1 MVEVGRHINIEL
13 LTLSEITSVTGEAGD
28 FQVGITQH
36 PRYVDMDKCIA
47 CGLCAEKCPKK
58 VDDEYNEGLVKR
70 KAAYVKYAQ
79 AVPLKYAIDAENCI
93 YLTKGKCRACEKL
106 CPSQAISFDQQKKE
120 LNLNV
125 GAIVLAPGTNVYDP
139 QNLDYYGYSKHSN
152 IVTSLEFERMLAASG
167 PTMGH
172 LVRPSDH
179 EEPKKIAW
187 LQCVGSRDT
196 HPGAKGYCSSV
207 CCTYAIK
214 EAVVAS
220 EHAKG
225 GLDTAIF
232 YIDIRTHGKDFE
244 RYMNRAADSGVRF
257 IKSRIST
264 ITPVDKN
271 TLSLGYVDAAG
282 KRIDEEFD
290 VVVLSVGLCMPAQA
304 AEFGKKL
311 GIEFND
317 QGYPAMSSFDPVKT
331 SVPGIYVCG
340 AYESPKDIP
349 QSVVDASACAGSAA
363 SLLAESRKSLVKT
376 REIPSE
382 QDVSGQEPRIGV
394 FICRCGVNI
403 ASVVDVP
410 GVVEYARS
418 LPHVTHVED
427 NLFSCS
433 QDTQDKMTKI
443 IRENNLNR
451 IVVAACT
458 PRTHEPLFQETVT
471 NAGLNKFLFEMANI
485 RNQCSWVHANEPE
498 AATAKAKD
506 LVRMAVS
513 RAALLEPLPR
523 MELGVNR
530 AALVV
535 GGGIAGM
542 NVAKNLA
549 DQGFE
554 AHLVETDDALGGKG
568 RSIASTWKNE
578 DVQGYLSNLISDVR
592 SNDKI
597 HVHLNSHIDRV
608 DGFVGNFETT
618 ISDGNRQEVVSH
630 GAAIIAT
637 GADEWKPDLYRYGE
651 DPRVLTGLDLDRK
664 FMEVGGELHKA
675 RNAVFIQCVGSR
687 IPERPYCS
695 KVCCTHS
702 VRNALKLKE
711 LNPYMNVYIVY
722 RDMRTYGLRES
733 LFREARQKG
742 VHFVRYVH
750 DNGITVEPG
759 QDALSMRFTDY
770 VLQREIELRPDLLV
784 LASAIVMP
792 RENPLAQM
800 FKAPLNDDRF
810 YVEAHAKLRPVEFPT
825 DGLFVCG
832 LAHGPKPIDE
842 AIAQAQAAA
851 SRAAVVLS
859 RDMIQIEGV
868 VSKIDEELCRGCGQ
882 CQEVCPFKAINIVQA
897 EGGGDRVVARVTE
910 AVCKGCG
917 KCASVCPT
925 GAASIRHFTD
935 EEIITM
941 VDAALED

>member
-1 MVEVGRHINIEL
+1 LVEVGRHINIEL
-13 LTLSEITSVTGEAGD
+13 LTLSEITSVTGEAGN
-28 FQVGITQH
+28 FQVSVTQN
-36 PRYVDMDKCIA
+36 PRYIDVDKCIA

-58 VDDEYNEGLVKR
+58 VDDEYNEGLMKR

-79 AVPLKYAIDAENCI
+79 AVPLKYAIDPENCI
-93 YLTKGKCRACEKL
+93 FLTKGKCRACEKF
-106 CPSQAISFDQQKKE
+106 CPSNAISFGEEKKE
-120 LNLNV
+120 LSLNV

-139 QNLDYYGYSKHSN
+139 QNPDYYGYSKHPN

-167 PTMGH
+167 PTQGH
-172 LVRPSDH
+172 LVRPSDG
-179 EEPKKIAW
+179 EEPKRIAW

-257 IKSRIST
+257 VKSRIST
-264 ITPVDKN
+264 ITPVDGGN
-271 TLSLGYVDAAG
+271 TLSLGYVDPTG
-282 KRIDEEFD
+282 NRIDEEFD
-290 VVVLSVGLCMPAQA
+290 IVVLSVGLLMPSQA
-304 AEFGKKL
+304 ARFGKEL

-317 QGYPAMSSFDPVKT
+317 QGYPAISSFSPVKT
-331 SVPGIYVCG
+331 SVPGVFVCG

-349 QSVVDASACAGSAA
+349 QSVVDASACAGSAG
-363 SLLAESRKSLVKT
+363 SLLAEARKSLVKT
-376 REIPSE
+376 KVIPGE
-382 QDVSGQEPRIGV
+382 TDVRGQEPRIGV
-394 FICRCGVNI
+394 FVCRCGVNI

-418 LPHVTHVED
+418 LPHVAHVED

-443 IRENNLNR
+443 IGEHKLNR

-530 AALVV
+530 SALVV

-542 NVAKNLA
+542 NAAKNLA
-549 DQGFE
+549 DQGYE
-554 AHLVETDDALGGKG
+554 AHLVEKEAALGGKG
-568 RSIASTWKNE
+568 LSVASTWKNE
-578 DVQGYLSNLISDVR
+578 DVQGYLRDLIADVEG
-592 SNDKI
+592 NDKI
-597 HVHLNSHIDRV
+597 HVYLNAKIDKV

-618 ISDGNRQEVVSH
+618 IGRENGQTAITH

-637 GADEWKPDLYRYGE
+637 GAEELKPDLYHYGD

-664 FMEVGGELHKA
+664 LMEVGGTLHQTK
-675 RNAVFIQCVGSR
+675 NAVFIQCVGSR

-711 LNPYMNVYIVY
+711 LNPQMNVYVVY

-750 DNGITVEPG
+750 ENGIAVEPG
-759 QDALSMRFTDY
+759 PDALSMRFTDY

-792 RENPLAQM
+792 KENPLAQL
-800 FKAPLNDDRF
+800 FKAPLNDDGF

-832 LAHGPKPIDE
+832 LAHGPKPMDE

-851 SRAAVVLS
+851 SRASVVLS
-859 RDMIQIEGV
+859 RDHIEIEGV
-868 VSKIDEELCRGCGQ
+868 VSKVDEALCRGCAQ
-882 CQEVCPFKAINIVQA
+882 CQEVCPFQAINMVPVN
-897 EGGGDRVVARVTE
+897 GGDKVVARVTE

-925 GAASIRHFTD
+925 GAASICHFTD